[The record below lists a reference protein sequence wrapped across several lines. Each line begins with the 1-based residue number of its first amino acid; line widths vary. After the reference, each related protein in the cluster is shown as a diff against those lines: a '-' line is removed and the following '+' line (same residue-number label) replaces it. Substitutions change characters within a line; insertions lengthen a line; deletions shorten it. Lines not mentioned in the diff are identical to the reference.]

1 MAWKRNLTYLFGL
14 LWLLVV
20 LPADVRA
27 DPITA
32 GILAIGAFL
41 TTTSTGVAILTA
53 AIGVGVSLGAGAIM
67 RALNPPKPIN
77 SPRQDIT
84 INKSRFGEPIP
95 RIYKKFAAGGHVIW
109 SGNYPTVNY
118 TSEQIGSGKRKQTVN
133 NTYYS
138 MSFGVMVCEN
148 IDDTVL
154 GVTRVWLD
162 NHLVYNVNDYGGGEA
177 ALNGTDQ
184 MTVIHG
190 AEAYPNNIYGS
201 VTYNSQSYAGK
212 ARNFRVSLGNSAQ
225 TIDTVADWYR
235 DEVGSGNT
243 PAYRGYVTL
252 WWNDMDLRD
261 YYNRLPTVKVEVL
274 TSHDTLDEIVAAECK
289 LAGVAA
295 ADLNLTELATIPS
308 PGCFNDV
315 ASPKAFFESLMFYRR
330 FAIVNVDGDLKG
342 LLIPRDPS
350 TAPDGGGTVSHGVL
364 GTRQAGIE
372 EGGDQPPKF
381 TFRTEQTGE
390 LPKHFELT
398 FFDYGKNYEQGSM
411 PYVYPIGDA
420 TSTAQFYVPIAIG
433 ATDASGVQTVDAL
446 AILSGA
452 ASTTYS
458 ERSSVHLTLP
468 PSFAQYH
475 PGDVLTIPAPN
486 NQLVDCRFQK
496 MQYIPGQMV
505 EVDAVRQ
512 IRKSNV
518 GASTEANP
526 DNLPNPSTGSS
537 GGVADTIIETTYVL
551 SNVPPLFDEHEM
563 FAGIYGAATPS
574 TEQVAGNLAWKG
586 ATFARNACGSDET
599 YQEYQVI
606 GHTDTAATIG
616 VALTALASAT
626 GTDTTNTV
634 DIQFPYGI
642 GSAGIET
649 ILTQAWSNS
658 STINLA
664 ILGKE
669 VLQFKTVTDLAT
681 NPPSF
686 RLSNFHRGM
695 RDTEAFVGTHALVN
709 EVQTLTF
716 GGTITG
722 GTFTLTF
729 NGYTT
734 AAISWSST
742 NATLVSNID
751 TALGAL
757 TSIGGVGNVDTAV
770 GVMTAGIGTITVTF
784 VGTLAATDV
793 PLMTKNSTNL
803 TGTAPTLA
811 VSLTTEG
818 YRDAF
823 VLVTPQSVIRLPVNL
838 DEHSVDGGATP
849 IHNWKCYTDGQ
860 SDTDIAAPVTFII
873 WDGGATTLKSN

>member
-1 MAWKRNLTYLFGL
+1 MVWKRSFNKLIAV

-20 LPADVRA
+20 LPLDARA

-41 TTTSTGVAILTA
+41 TTTSTGAAILAA
-53 AIGVGVSLGAGAIM
+53 AITTAVSLGAGAIQA
-67 RALNPPKPIN
+67 ALNRPKPIN
-77 SPRQDIT
+77 NPRQDIT
-84 INKSRFGEPIP
+84 ISKSRFGEPIA
-95 RIYKKFAAGGHVIW
+95 RIYKKFAVGGHIIW
-109 SGNYPTVNY
+109 SGNYPTTNY
-118 TSEQIGSGKRKQTVN
+118 TSEQVGSGKRKQTVN

-162 NHLVYNVNDYGGGEA
+162 NHLVYNANDYGGGEA
-177 ALNGTDQ
+177 ALDGTDQ
-184 MTVIHG
+184 MVLLHS
-190 AEAYPNNIYGS
+190 AEAFPNNTYGS
-201 VTYNSQSYAGK
+201 ITYNSQSYAGK
-212 ARNFRVSLGNSAQ
+212 ARNFRIALGNSAQ
-225 TIDTVADWYR
+225 TTASVADWYV
-235 DEVGSGNT
+235 DEVGNT
-243 PAYRGYVTL
+243 PAYKGYVTL

-289 LAGVAA
+289 LAGVASG
-295 ADLNLTELATIPS
+295 DLSLTELADIPS
-308 PGCFNDV
+308 PGCFNDI
-315 ASPKAFFESLMFYRR
+315 ASPKAFFESLLFYRR

-342 LLIPRDPS
+342 LLIPRTPS
-350 TAPDGGGTVSHGVL
+350 NAPDGTSSVNNGLL
-364 GTRQAGIE
+364 GARQAGLE
-372 EGGDQPPKF
+372 ENSDQPPKF

-398 FFDYGKNYEQGSM
+398 FFDFGKNYEQGSR

-420 TSTAQFYVPIAIG
+420 TSTAQFFVPIAIG
-433 ATDASGVQTVDAL
+433 ATDADGLPTIDAL

-452 ASTTYS
+452 AATTYS
-458 ERSSVHLTLP
+458 ERSGIHLTLP

-486 NQLVDCRFQK
+486 NQLIDCRFQK

-505 EVDAVRQ
+505 EVDAIRQ

-518 GASTEANP
+518 GASTEDNP
-526 DNLPNPSTGSS
+526 DNLPTTPPGDP
-537 GGVADTIIETTYVL
+537 GGVASTIIETTYVL

-574 TEQVAGNLAWKG
+574 TEQVAGNLPWKG
-586 ATFARNACGSDET
+586 ATFVRNACGSDET

-634 DIQFPYGI
+634 DIEFPYGV
-642 GSAGIET
+642 SSGIET
-649 ILTQAWSNS
+649 ILTQAWENS
-658 STINLA
+658 TTINLA

-669 VLQFKTVTDLAT
+669 VLQFKTVTDLVT
-681 NPPSF
+681 DPPSF
-686 RLSNFHRGM
+686 RLSNFHRGL
-695 RDTEAFVGTHALVN
+695 RDTAAFVGTHGIVD

-729 NGYTT
+729 DGYTT

-757 TSIGGVGNVDTAV
+757 TSIGGAGNVTTAV
-770 GVMTAGIGTITVTF
+770 GSMTAGIGTITVTF

-793 PLMTKNSTNL
+793 PLMTKDSTGL
-803 TGTAPTLA
+803 TGTLPTLA
-811 VSLTTEG
+811 VSLTTDGHGLGEP
-818 YRDAF
+818 F
-823 VLVTPQSVIRLPVNL
+823 VLVTPQSVIRLPINL
-838 DEHSVDGGATP
+838 DEHSVDGGMTP

-860 SDTDIAAPVTFII
+860 SDTDIAAPMTFVI
-873 WDGGATTLKSN
+873 WDGGATQLKEN